1 MSKRYAHENR
11 SFAGKRSRHYD
22 PRDVYEYEYGYA
34 PNVDCR
40 EALASLIKRLEW
52 YDTARLGLEREGG
65 AIADLKNIT
74 TILNTPM
81 TLRGRSASKAVRL
94 TDRGSLRAILWD
106 IDPDLHLD
114 VRLRGTGMPAY
125 YLCRTRADYWSE
137 YSLIVEDL
145 HMSPGYPV
153 TDERFINLM
162 HAGHE
167 VFFLRLSPFRDGA
180 QVMLDS
186 EDDATID
193 ALLYSLGRHVFQAA
207 WHEDQR
213 LGIMAANHLELTS
226 FRNAIELLY
235 LCLGAELCELRGA
248 VDERMLRFFEA
259 VYPQPAIRA
268 FLKRLAT
275 LDGGALN
282 ELPQQARQH
291 YKGLLAAF
299 SRFLATEIA
308 WGARSQQIPLWK
320 VLYGNFS
327 RLESI
332 GSVLRQGPELVRA
345 STTLD
350 RAAIAVLSELGRLP
364 NAAQVAEAG

>member
-1 MSKRYAHENR
+1 MSTRYANENR
-11 SFAGKRSRHYD
+11 SFAGKRSRPYH
-22 PRDVYEYEYGYA
+22 PRDAYEYGYTQ
-34 PNVDCR
+34 NVDCH
-40 EALASLIKRLEW
+40 EALAPLIKRMQW
-52 YDTARLGLEREGG
+52 YDTARLDLEREGG

-74 TILNTPM
+74 TTLNTPM
-81 TLRGRSASKAVRL
+81 TLRGRYACKEVRL
-94 TDRGSLRAILWD
+94 TDQGSLRGILWD
-106 IDPDLHLD
+106 IDTDLHLD
-114 VRLRGTGMPAY
+114 VRLRATGMPAY

-145 HMSPGYPV
+145 YMSPGYPV

-180 QVMLDS
+180 QAMSNS
-186 EDDATID
+186 EDDTATD

-226 FRNAIELLY
+226 FRYAIELLY

-248 VDERMLRFFEA
+248 VTERMLKFFEA

-268 FLKRLAT
+268 FLKMLAT

-282 ELPQQARQH
+282 ELPQRARQH
-291 YKGLLAAF
+291 YKRLLAAF
-299 SRFLATEIA
+299 SQFLATEIP
-308 WGARSQQIPLWK
+308 WGARPQQMPLWK

-327 RLESI
+327 RLDAI
-332 GSVLRQGPELVRA
+332 GSALRQDPALVRA
-345 STTLD
+345 STKLD
-350 RAAIAVLSELGRLP
+350 RAAVAVVSELGRLP
-364 NAAQVAEAG
+364 NAANVAEAG